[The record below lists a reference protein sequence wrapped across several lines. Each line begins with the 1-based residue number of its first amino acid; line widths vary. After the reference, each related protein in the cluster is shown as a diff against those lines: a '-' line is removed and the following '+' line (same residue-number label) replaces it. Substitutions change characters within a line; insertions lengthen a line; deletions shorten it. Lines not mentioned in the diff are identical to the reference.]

1 MQWGAEEEEEGE
13 EDSTE
18 DREAGDEDSEED
30 HRSGEGPEEEETH
43 SAPEVGV
50 TGFSGLVCQ
59 EKIDWMV
66 QEGLMWYRQY
76 FGHIT
81 VATIYSDRLWNF

>member
-18 DREAGDEDSEED
+18 AREAGDEDSEED

-50 TGFSGLVCQ
+50 TGLLWISMPR
-59 EKIDWMV
+59 KDWLDGSRGFNV
-66 QEGLMWYRQY
+66 VSAIFWPYNGGDY
-76 FGHIT
+76 I
-81 VATIYSDRLWNF
+81 

>member
-30 HRSGEGPEEEETH
+30 HRSGEEEEEGEETH

-50 TGFSGLVCQ
+50 TIGSLWISMPRKV
-59 EKIDWMV
+59 DYMV
-66 QEGLMWYRQY
+66 E
-76 FGHIT
+76 
-81 VATIYSDRLWNF
+81 